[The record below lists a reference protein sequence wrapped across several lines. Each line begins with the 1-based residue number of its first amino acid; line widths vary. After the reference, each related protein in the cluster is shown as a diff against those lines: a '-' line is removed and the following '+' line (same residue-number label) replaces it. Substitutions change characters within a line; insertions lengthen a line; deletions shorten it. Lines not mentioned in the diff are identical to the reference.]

1 MLTTPLTNWWFTTHN
16 EGRWGLLTSGSST
29 CQTALDDSHQDN
41 QHADAVTMIA
51 DVVAMIKERVLI
63 QIVA

>member
-1 MLTTPLTNWWFTTHN
+1 MTTPLTNLWFTTHN
-16 EGRWGLLTSGSST
+16 EEIWGLLTSGSST
-29 CQTALDDSHQDN
+29 YQTALDSHQDN
-41 QHADAVTMIA
+41 QHADVVTMIA

>member
-16 EGRWGLLTSGSST
+16 EGIWGLLTSGSST
-29 CQTALDDSHQDN
+29 CQTALDSHQDN

>member
-1 MLTTPLTNWWFTTHN
+1 MEKFIPLAKILHCRRQWQISPLH
-16 EGRWGLLTSGSST
+16 
-29 CQTALDDSHQDN
+29 
-41 QHADAVTMIA
+41 AVTMIA